1 MAIKRDDLI
10 KQLMKDFEY
19 TSSDTSYGLK
29 KQCDRLSGYAH
40 VAIEALVAEGKAD
53 FVFLKHDGMREWWQ
67 ERQAEVRRQEEAAV
81 AKKRKAE
88 LRAQALLKLTAEE
101 RKALGIK

>member
-1 MAIKRDDLI
+1 
-10 KQLMKDFEY
+10 
-19 TSSDTSYGLK
+19 
-29 KQCDRLSGYAH
+29 
-40 VAIEALVAEGKAD
+40 
-53 FVFLKHDGMREWWQ
+53 MREWWQ
-67 ERQAEVRRQEEAAV
+67 ERQAEIRRQEEAAT